1 MRPSSG
7 MAGHIPRW
15 IWSNERDLVRR
26 RLDEPHTAQNKI
38 EAVQGKAKLAFAITH
53 SWLLFQSFQSVH
65 LPVCP
70 LLSFEPDGGDITDR
84 TARSL
89 SLARSLARG
98 ERGEK

>member
-38 EAVQGKAKLAFAITH
+38 EAVQGKARQG
-53 SWLLFQSFQSVH
+53 LLLQLLTRGFCFNPFNLSICQSVRFF
-65 LPVCP
+65 
-70 LLSFEPDGGDITDR
+70 LS
-84 TARSL
+84 SL
-89 SLARSLARG
+89 MAAI
-98 ERGEK
+98 